1 MEIKITHVGLVL
13 ERVVASGSSAVEVG
27 GALSGKGAVRSG
39 AVFGGP
45 VPLEAFLDD
54 GRVLAVVVG
63 VHLYV
68 RGAYVH
74 LITTLL
80 SIKSIHYSFIH

>member
-13 ERVVASGSSAVEVG
+13 ERVVASGSPAVEVG

-63 VHLYV
+63 VHLHV